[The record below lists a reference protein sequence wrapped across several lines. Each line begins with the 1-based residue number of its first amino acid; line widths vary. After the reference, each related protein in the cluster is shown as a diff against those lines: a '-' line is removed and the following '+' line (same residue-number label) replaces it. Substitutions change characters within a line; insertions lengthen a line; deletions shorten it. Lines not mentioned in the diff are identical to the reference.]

1 MVPGEVF
8 RKLGKFGMTFSLSFL
23 GKEKAIQV
31 EPQLVVTCCSYCPD
45 TNLAQQQGIVR
56 PQELWER
63 TGLAL
68 QAPRTANIC
77 TLSSLPEAKWGE
89 NLLWNPWLLPIL
101 PTCITGP
108 DTERQLEN
116 WEPALKDFQKCDE
129 QLQITLSLVH

>member
-1 MVPGEVF
+1 MVTGEVF

-23 GKEKAIQV
+23 GMEKAILV

-45 TNLAQQQGIVR
+45 TDLAQQQGIVR

-68 QAPRTANIC
+68 QAPCTANIC

-89 NLLWNPWLLPIL
+89 NLLWHPWLL

-108 DTERQLEN
+108 DTEKQLEN
-116 WEPALKDFQKCDE
+116 WEPVLKDFQKCGE
-129 QLQITLSLVH
+129 QLQIKLS